1 VRADAAA
8 RGVTDDVLI
17 YADTERSSAM
27 RHEIPLAIGDAFLYV
42 ETGGKRVVL
51 TNSLEYER
59 LARAVPDV
67 ELVLTD
73 AVGRDELI
81 AAGLAPHELSLEVC
95 SRLCA
100 KLGLRTAA
108 VPPELPV
115 ALADRLRADGIE
127 LRPDAVLFE
136 GRRRAKSGAELAGV
150 RRAQRAAEAGMRA
163 AAQMLREA
171 EASDGE
177 LRHGGETLTS
187 ERLRETIRSACARA
201 GAPAPADI
209 IVARADTVSG
219 GHDPGSGPLA
229 PDVAV
234 TIDLWPRDEE
244 SQCWADMTRTFVVG
258 TPNDETAEM
267 HRLSVEALERATAA
281 VRPGVTGV
289 GVYDIACDIFEAA
302 GHPTQRTKTPGEPL
316 TEGFF
321 FSLGHGVGLEVHEA
335 PILGR
340 SGHEELVAGD
350 VLAVEPG
357 TSRGGDSARVEDLLL
372 VTDDGAEVL
381 TDYAYGLTP

>member
-1 VRADAAA
+1 
-8 RGVTDDVLI
+8 
-17 YADTERSSAM
+17 
-27 RHEIPLAIGDAFLYV
+27 
-42 ETGGKRVVL
+42 
-51 TNSLEYER
+51 
-59 LARAVPDV
+59 
-67 ELVLTD
+67 
-73 AVGRDELI
+73 
-81 AAGLAPHELSLEVC
+81 
-95 SRLCA
+95 
-100 KLGLRTAA
+100 
-108 VPPELPV
+108 
-115 ALADRLRADGIE
+115 
-127 LRPDAVLFE
+127 
-136 GRRRAKSGAELAGV
+136 
-150 RRAQRAAEAGMRA
+150 MRA
-163 AAQMLREA
+163 AAQTLREA

-187 ERLRETIRSACARA
+187 ERLRETVRAACARA

-229 PDVAV
+229 PDVAI

-258 TPNDETAEM
+258 TPNDATAEM

-289 GVYDIACDIFEAA
+289 AVYDIACDIFEAA

-335 PILGR
+335 PMLGR
-340 SGHEELVAGD
+340 SGHEALVAGD

-357 TSRGGDSARVEDLLL
+357 TSRGPDSARVEDLLL

-381 TDYAYGLTP
+381 TDYPYGLSP

>member
-1 VRADAAA
+1 
-8 RGVTDDVLI
+8 
-17 YADTERSSAM
+17 
-27 RHEIPLAIGDAFLYV
+27 
-42 ETGGKRVVL
+42 
-51 TNSLEYER
+51 
-59 LARAVPDV
+59 
-67 ELVLTD
+67 
-73 AVGRDELI
+73 
-81 AAGLAPHELSLEVC
+81 
-95 SRLCA
+95 
-100 KLGLRTAA
+100 
-108 VPPELPV
+108 
-115 ALADRLRADGIE
+115 
-127 LRPDAVLFE
+127 
-136 GRRRAKSGAELAGV
+136 
-150 RRAQRAAEAGMRA
+150 
-163 AAQMLREA
+163 MLREA
-171 EASDGE
+171 ERSDGE
-177 LRHGGETLTS
+177 LRHDGETLTA
-187 ERLRETIRSACARA
+187 ERVRETIREACARA

-229 PDVAV
+229 PDVAI

-258 TPNDETAEM
+258 TPNDRTVEM

-281 VRPGVTGV
+281 VRPGVTGIA
-289 GVYDIACDIFEAA
+289 VYDIACDVFEAA

-335 PILGR
+335 PLLGR

-381 TDYAYGLTP
+381 TEYPYDLTP